1 MSSYVAITGKPTGDS
16 ICIFGLTPQ
25 EVRYLQVKS
34 ELVYHVI
41 TFTYLVTFQRL
52 VPTKLTYY
60 LSTFYSRANSP
71 TGSLDPMDG
80 IRLMEYDW
88 NVLALLYSTL

>member
-1 MSSYVAITGKPTGDS
+1 MSSYVAITGRPTGDS

-34 ELVYHVI
+34 ELVYHVM
-41 TFTYLVTFQRL
+41 TFNYLITFQRL
-52 VPTKLTYY
+52 VPTKRTYN
-60 LSTFYSRANSP
+60 LSTLYSRANSP

-88 NVLALLYSTL
+88 NVLALLYSTP

>member
-34 ELVYHVI
+34 ELVYHVM
-41 TFTYLVTFQRL
+41 TPTKRTYL
-52 VPTKLTYY
+52 PTTY
-60 LSTFYSRANSP
+60 LPTLYSRANSP

>member
-1 MSSYVAITGKPTGDS
+1 M
-16 ICIFGLTPQ
+16 
-25 EVRYLQVKS
+25 
-34 ELVYHVI
+34 

-52 VPTKLTYY
+52 VPTKRTYY
-60 LSTFYSRANSP
+60 LSTLYSRANSP